1 MNKHS
6 KWIGAAAFAATFSLA
21 LTACSGGGSGD
32 GNGGDGGGDAAPVE
46 TKEAD
51 YNPVDRADMQQGGDV
66 TVAIGE
72 ISPQMNAMNQDGQ
85 VDTQTIWSWY
95 NPQVILSTPEGEAYP
110 NPAYISDKTVEEV
123 DGNTVLT
130 LTFTDEA
137 EFNDGTPMDWKTIE
151 STWTANNGEGDYAP
165 NSTEGYRNIASVEA
179 GETEKQA
186 VVTFDGTFAWVD
198 ALFFNVVHP
207 KVDSAEKFNEAYMNE
222 PNADWGAGPYKIDEF
237 DRDAGVISFVP
248 NDKWWG
254 DEPMLDSMTFRV
266 MEPTAEINAFRAG
279 EIDMAGNSQSLT
291 ADTLEQIAD
300 VEDTT
305 VYRAARASNNLIQL
319 NAEREQF
326 ADLETRQAMFM
337 AIDRE
342 QITEVMWDGLDYTE
356 EPAGSLNLYPYQ
368 DGYEDALANS
378 GYEYNVDEANAI
390 LDEAGWEMGDDG
402 IRERDG
408 VRFEGRLPTFGDDA
422 LTEARARVV
431 QQQLKAIGFDM
442 QLDQRAA
449 SEFSTTLNEKDWDLV
464 TLGFSSSDA
473 YGVMWMC
480 QVYCYADGGNGLN
493 LSSTMDESFDE
504 RIHEVEA
511 LPTAEEQIPAA
522 MKLEAELMAESWGI
536 LPLYAGPQIMAAKS
550 GLANLTPEPY
560 TGLDLFGIQP
570 VENFGWAK

>member
-1 MNKHS
+1 MNKQT
-6 KWIGAAAFAATFSLA
+6 KWIGAAAFVATFSLA
-21 LTACSGGGSGD
+21 LTACSGGG
-32 GNGGDGGGDAAPVE
+32 NGGDGGGDGDSAAPVE

-51 YNPVDRADMQQGGDV
+51 YNPVDRADMEQGGEV
-66 TVAIGE
+66 TLAISE
-72 ISPQMNAMNQDGQ
+72 ITPQMNAMNQDGA
-85 VDTQTIWSWY
+85 VPTQRIWTWY
-95 NPQVILSTPEGEAYP
+95 NPQIILSTPDGESYP

-123 DGNTVLT
+123 DGNTVMT

-151 STWTANNGEGDYAP
+151 NTWKANNGEGDYAP

-179 GETEKQA
+179 GETDKQA
-186 VVTFDGTFAWVD
+186 VITFDGTFAWVD
-198 ALFFNVVHP
+198 ALFFNVTHP
-207 KVDSAEKFNEAYMNE
+207 AVDSAEKFNEAYLDGAHPE
-222 PNADWGAGPYKIDEF
+222 WGAGPYMIDEF
-237 DRDAGVISFVP
+237 DREAGVISFVP
-248 NDKWWG
+248 NEKWWG
-254 DEPMLDSMTFRV
+254 DEPMLDKVTYRV

-279 EIDMAGNSQSLT
+279 EIDMAGISQSLS

-300 VEDTT
+300 VEDAQ
-305 VYRAARASNNLIQL
+305 VYRAARAANNLIEL

-326 ADLETRQAMFM
+326 ADLETRQALFM

-378 GYEYNVDEANAI
+378 GYEFNVDEANAI
-390 LDEAGWEMGDDG
+390 LDEAGWETGDDG

-408 VRFEGRLPTFGDDA
+408 VRFEGRLPSFGDDA
-422 LTEARARVV
+422 LTEARVRVV
-431 QQQLKAIGFDM
+431 QQQLKAVGFDL

-449 SEFSTTLNEKDWDLV
+449 SEFSTTLTEKDWDLV
-464 TLGFSSSDA
+464 ILGFSSSDA

-480 QVYCYADGGNGLN
+480 QVYCEDSGLN
-493 LSSTMDESFDE
+493 LSATMNETFDE

-522 MKLEAELMAESWGI
+522 MELESELMAESWGI
-536 LPLYAGPQIMAAKS
+536 LPLYAGPQIMAAKD

-560 TGLDLFGIQP
+560 TGLDLFGVLP

>member
-1 MNKHS
+1 MNKQT
-6 KWIGAAAFAATFSLA
+6 KWIGAAAVLATFSLA
-21 LTACSGGGSGD
+21 LTACSGDADTSNNGS
-32 GNGGDGGGDAAPVE
+32 NTPAESEAPVE
-46 TKEAD
+46 TKTAD
-51 YNPVDRADMQQGGDV
+51 YNPVDRADMQQGGEV

-110 NPAYISDKTVEEV
+110 NPAYISEKTVEEV

-151 STWTANNGEGDYAP
+151 NTWIANRGDEGYAP
-165 NSTEGYRNIASVEA
+165 NSTEGYRNIASVEK
-179 GETEKQA
+179 GETDKQA

-207 KVDSAEKFNEAYMNE
+207 AVDSPEKFNEAYMNE
-222 PNADWGAGPYKIDEF
+222 PNADWGAGPYKVDQF
-237 DRDAGVISFVP
+237 DREAGVISFVP
-248 NDKWWG
+248 NEKWWG
-254 DEPMLDSMTFRV
+254 DEPMLDKMTFRV

-279 EIDMAGNSQSLT
+279 EIDMAGNSQSLS
-291 ADTLEQIAD
+291 ADTLEQIAG

-305 VYRAARASNNLIQL
+305 VYRAARAANNLIEL
-319 NAEREQF
+319 NGERPQF
-326 ADLETRQAMFM
+326 ADLETREALFM
-337 AIDRE
+337 AIDRD
-342 QITEVMWDGLDYTE
+342 QITQVMWDGLGYTE

-368 DGYEDALANS
+368 EGYEDALANA
-378 GYEYNVDEANAI
+378 GYKFDVDAANAL
-390 LDEAGWEMGDDG
+390 LDEAGWVMGDDG

-431 QQQLKAIGFDM
+431 QQQLKQIGFDM

-449 SEFSTTLNEKDWDLV
+449 SEFSTTLTEKDWDLV
-464 TLGFSSSDA
+464 MLGFSSSDA

-480 QVYCYADGGNGLN
+480 QVYCQDSGLN
-493 LSSTMDESFDE
+493 LSATMNETFDE

-522 MKLEAELMAESWGI
+522 MKLEAELISESWGI
-536 LPLYAGPQIMAAKS
+536 LPLYAGPQIMAAKN